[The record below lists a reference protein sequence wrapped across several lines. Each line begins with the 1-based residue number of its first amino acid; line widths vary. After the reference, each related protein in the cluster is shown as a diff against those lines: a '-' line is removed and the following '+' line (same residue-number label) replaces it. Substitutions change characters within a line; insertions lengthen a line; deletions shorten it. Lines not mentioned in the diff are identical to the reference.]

1 MKKMIIRGL
10 ALLLACTIVL
20 SFVVT
25 AFAAETFN
33 AGVTIEEKDDGIY
46 VTVREDNAEFLAQNK
61 PKLSIPV
68 PYECAMVWF
77 DNQETASV
85 VANGMVTFTVAA
97 PGTYIIYGQAVAQ
110 CAQTVYVK
118 LEDALAAAA
127 ENTENSGV
135 TLLANIEIA
144 KDRTLVIPGGVQLI
158 VGYGSALTN
167 NGKIIV
173 YGELR
178 VEGGTLVNN
187 GQILCNTHTDGDD
200 NGICDICGASVNVVL
215 NGYTASLEGNVQM
228 NFHVT
233 LDEKVQN
240 DPTAKMVFNL
250 PNGTQTT
257 VSVAEAGGEQSVFSC
272 EVAAK
277 EMSAPITA
285 QIVTDGGN
293 NSLVYT
299 YSVKEYADYMLANP
313 DLYADEQEIVKAMLT
328 YGSYAQIHFGYNQA
342 NLAYEN
348 LNVSNVTA
356 ETLSGYANSVQQGT
370 SKVRLAGSS
379 LLLKSNTVLR
389 LFFKV
394 DDSAKNSV
402 TFTYNGETL
411 PTKVISGY
419 YTVDIT
425 GIAAQNLTDDVTV
438 EVSDGS
444 ETADVSYNVMSYC
457 YNVLANPDSYDESHQ
472 NIVRALYAYGD
483 AAKNYFANKGADA

>member
-10 ALLLACTIVL
+10 ALLLACAIVL

-46 VTVREDNAEFLAQNK
+46 VTVHEDNAEFLAQNK

-68 PYECAMVWF
+68 PYECVTVWF
-77 DNQETASV
+77 DNLETDSV
-85 VANGMVTFTVAA
+85 VADGMVTFTVAA
-97 PGTYIIYGQAVAQ
+97 PGTYAIYGQAVAQ
-110 CAQTVYVK
+110 CGQTVYVK

-127 ENTENSGV
+127 ENTEENGV
-135 TLLANIEIA
+135 RLLADIEIA

-158 VGYGSALTN
+158 VGYGSSLTN
-167 NGKIIV
+167 NGEIIV
-173 YGELR
+173 RGALS
-178 VEGGTLVNN
+178 VEGGNLVNN
-187 GQILCNTHTDGDD
+187 GKILCDTHADGDGDD
-200 NGICDICGASVNVVL
+200 ICDICGTSANVVL

-228 NFHVT
+228 NFYVT
-233 LDEKVQN
+233 LNDVVKNDE
-240 DPTAKMVFNL
+240 TARMVFNL

-257 VSVAEAGGEQSVFSC
+257 VPVAEAGGEQSVFSC

-285 QIVTDGGN
+285 QIVTDSGN
-293 NSLVYT
+293 YSQIYT

-313 DLYADEQEIVKAMLT
+313 DQYAAEQDVVKAMLT

-342 NLAYEN
+342 NLAYEK

-356 ETLSGYANSVQQGT
+356 QTLASYANSGAQGT
-370 SKVRLAGSS
+370 DKVQLAGSS

-394 DDSAKNSV
+394 DDSVKNSV
-402 TFTYNGETL
+402 TFTYQDQKL
-411 PTKVISGY
+411 PTKVVSGY

-425 GIAAQNLTDDVTV
+425 DIAAQNLSDDVTITV
-438 EVSDGS
+438 DDGS
-444 ETADVSYNVMSYC
+444 NMADVTYNVMTYC
-457 YNVLANPDSYDESHQ
+457 YNVLANPDSYDETHQ
-472 NIVRALYAYGD
+472 NIVRALYNYGE
-483 AAKNYFANKGADA
+483 AAKTYFVNRGNDV